1 MKPAVCKAER
11 LLKSLEGWCIP
22 ETKINI
28 ASQPPIAQVKEWK
41 VMLEDII
48 KEIKNG

>member
-1 MKPAVCKAER
+1 MKPALNKAER

-28 ASQPPIAQVKEWK
+28 ASQPSISQVKEWK
-41 VMLEDII
+41 VTLEEII
-48 KEIKNG
+48 REMKNG